1 MPTCYIVGAG
11 DFTPRGFAPVPG
23 DLVLAADGGYRALC
37 SLGYTPDLLLGDF
50 DSLGDLPLPPDLPV
64 LRFPARKDDTDTGL
78 ALRHG
83 LDRGYRDF
91 ALYGC
96 AGGRVDHLL
105 ANLQSM
111 ARISRLGAAIRL
123 AAPEYD
129 AWALTGPAP
138 STPAPD
144 ASGPAPHAPDASAPR
159 IPRPHASGPAPP
171 PPPPR
176 AHASASHISASHASA
191 PSTSAPSTPAPH
203 ASAPHISAS
212 HASAPSTSSDRPR
225 AHPHRPARP
234 PRRRPALP
242 PPATLFRPPRRP
254 AARCV
259 HGDSAHGDRRRGLRS
274 PSPGR
279 ATAMGPAAPALPV
292 GGTRRPSRPRAPARP
307 PRPALGLAPRP
318 RTALRA
324 PAACAPRALVHG
336 PPRTPRRSRA
346 RPPRARSLPPPAPH
360 SPLANPRRMRYDR
373 ASPERI
379 ETR

>member
-23 DLVLAADGGYRALC
+23 DLVLAADGGYRALY

-83 LDRGYRDF
+83 LDRGFRDF

-111 ARISRLGAAIRL
+111 ARVSRLGATIRL

-138 STPAPD
+138 DTSASHASAPH
-144 ASGPAPHAPDASAPR
+144 ASGPAPHAP
-159 IPRPHASGPAPP
+159 H
-171 PPPPR
+171 
-176 AHASASHISASHASA
+176 
-191 PSTSAPSTPAPH
+191 TPAPH

-212 HASAPSTSSDRPR
+212 HASAPDVPAPHASAPSTSAPDVPAPHASAPDVPAPHASAPDASAPHAPDGPAATLTLPDRPGG
-225 AHPHRPARP
+225 
-234 PRRRPALP
+234 
-242 PPATLFRPPRRP
+242 TLVSVF
-254 AARCV
+254 C
-259 HGDSAHGDRRRGLRS
+259 HGDRAEGVTLTGLSYPLDGADLTGDFPLGVSNRRLEGQPATVSVRRGTLLIFQ
-274 PSPGR
+274 G
-279 ATAMGPAAPALPV
+279 A
-292 GGTRRPSRPRAPARP
+292 
-307 PRPALGLAPRP
+307 
-318 RTALRA
+318 
-324 PAACAPRALVHG
+324 
-336 PPRTPRRSRA
+336 
-346 RPPRARSLPPPAPH
+346 
-360 SPLANPRRMRYDR
+360 
-373 ASPERI
+373 
-379 ETR
+379 

>member
-23 DLVLAADGGYRALC
+23 DLVLAADGGYRALY

-83 LDRGYRDF
+83 LDRGFRDF

-111 ARISRLGAAIRL
+111 ARVSRLGATIRL

-138 STPAPD
+138 DAPAPSTPAPD
-144 ASGPAPHAPDASAPR
+144 ALAPHASASHASGPAPHAP
-159 IPRPHASGPAPP
+159 H
-171 PPPPR
+171 
-176 AHASASHISASHASA
+176 
-191 PSTSAPSTPAPH
+191 TPAPH

-212 HASAPSTSSDRPR
+212 HASAPSTPAPSTSAPSTPAPDASGPAPHAPDGPAATLTLPDRPGG
-225 AHPHRPARP
+225 
-234 PRRRPALP
+234 
-242 PPATLFRPPRRP
+242 TLVSVF
-254 AARCV
+254 C
-259 HGDSAHGDRRRGLRS
+259 HGDRAEGVTLTGLSYPLDGADLTGDFPLGVSNRRLEGRPATVSVRRGTLLIFQ
-274 PSPGR
+274 G
-279 ATAMGPAAPALPV
+279 V
-292 GGTRRPSRPRAPARP
+292 
-307 PRPALGLAPRP
+307 
-318 RTALRA
+318 
-324 PAACAPRALVHG
+324 
-336 PPRTPRRSRA
+336 
-346 RPPRARSLPPPAPH
+346 
-360 SPLANPRRMRYDR
+360 
-373 ASPERI
+373 
-379 ETR
+379 

>member
-23 DLVLAADGGYRALC
+23 DLVLAADGGYRALY

-111 ARISRLGAAIRL
+111 ARVSRLGAAIRL

-138 STPAPD
+138 DT
-144 ASGPAPHAPDASAPR
+144 
-159 IPRPHASGPAPP
+159 
-171 PPPPR
+171 
-176 AHASASHISASHASA
+176 SASDV
-191 PSTSAPSTPAPH
+191 PAPH
-203 ASAPHISAS
+203 ASAPDGPA
-212 HASAPSTSSDRPR
+212 ATLTLPDRPGG
-225 AHPHRPARP
+225 
-234 PRRRPALP
+234 
-242 PPATLFRPPRRP
+242 TLVSVF
-254 AARCV
+254 C
-259 HGDSAHGDRRRGLRS
+259 HGDRAEGVTLTGLSYPLDGADLTGDFPLGVSNRRLEGQPATVSVRRGTLLIFQ
-274 PSPGR
+274 G
-279 ATAMGPAAPALPV
+279 A
-292 GGTRRPSRPRAPARP
+292 
-307 PRPALGLAPRP
+307 
-318 RTALRA
+318 
-324 PAACAPRALVHG
+324 
-336 PPRTPRRSRA
+336 
-346 RPPRARSLPPPAPH
+346 
-360 SPLANPRRMRYDR
+360 
-373 ASPERI
+373 
-379 ETR
+379 

>member
-23 DLVLAADGGYRALC
+23 DLVLAADGGYRALY
-37 SLGYTPDLLLGDF
+37 SLGYMPDLLLGDF

-111 ARISRLGAAIRL
+111 ARVSRLGAAIRL

-138 STPAPD
+138 DAPASDASAPD
-144 ASGPAPHAPDASAPR
+144 ASASHASGPAPH
-159 IPRPHASGPAPP
+159 
-171 PPPPR
+171 
-176 AHASASHISASHASA
+176 
-191 PSTSAPSTPAPH
+191 APH

-212 HASAPSTSSDRPR
+212 HASAPDAPAPSTPAPDASAPDASGPAPHAPGGPAATLTLPDRPGG
-225 AHPHRPARP
+225 
-234 PRRRPALP
+234 
-242 PPATLFRPPRRP
+242 TLVSVF
-254 AARCV
+254 C
-259 HGDSAHGDRRRGLRS
+259 HGDRAEGVTLTGLSYPLDGADLTGDFPLGVSNRRLEGQPATVSVRRGTLLIFQ
-274 PSPGR
+274 G
-279 ATAMGPAAPALPV
+279 A
-292 GGTRRPSRPRAPARP
+292 
-307 PRPALGLAPRP
+307 
-318 RTALRA
+318 
-324 PAACAPRALVHG
+324 
-336 PPRTPRRSRA
+336 
-346 RPPRARSLPPPAPH
+346 
-360 SPLANPRRMRYDR
+360 
-373 ASPERI
+373 
-379 ETR
+379 

>member
-23 DLVLAADGGYRALC
+23 DLVLAADGGYRALY

-111 ARISRLGAAIRL
+111 ARISRLGATIRL

-138 STPAPD
+138 DTSAPSTPAPD
-144 ASGPAPHAPDASAPR
+144 
-159 IPRPHASGPAPP
+159 
-171 PPPPR
+171 
-176 AHASASHISASHASA
+176 ASASHISASHASA
-191 PSTSAPSTPAPH
+191 PDASGPAPH
-203 ASAPHISAS
+203 APDGPAATLTLP
-212 HASAPSTSSDRPR
+212 DRPGG
-225 AHPHRPARP
+225 
-234 PRRRPALP
+234 
-242 PPATLFRPPRRP
+242 TLVSVF
-254 AARCV
+254 C
-259 HGDSAHGDRRRGLRS
+259 HGDRAEGVTLTGLSYPLDGADLTGDFPLGVSNRRLEGQPATVSVRRGTLLIFQ
-274 PSPGR
+274 G
-279 ATAMGPAAPALPV
+279 V
-292 GGTRRPSRPRAPARP
+292 
-307 PRPALGLAPRP
+307 
-318 RTALRA
+318 
-324 PAACAPRALVHG
+324 
-336 PPRTPRRSRA
+336 
-346 RPPRARSLPPPAPH
+346 
-360 SPLANPRRMRYDR
+360 
-373 ASPERI
+373 
-379 ETR
+379 